1 MEAKNID
8 HDGIFKVLIK
18 EFFQEFIELFIPD
31 IAQYGELESF
41 DFNFKDS
48 ETINNIFSEVAVDR
62 KRVSDVVAKVKF
74 KQGESYFIV
83 HIESESTAYRKVPL
97 NERMFLYCARL
108 YELLRIPIRPIA
120 LLTFDTPKTDQPN
133 SFGFGFPDLEVLD
146 FNYTTIQL
154 NKFSWRDYLNT
165 SSSLAAALM
174 AKMGVKPEEMPQV
187 KIECLRLIGGFKYN
201 VERKSYI
208 LSSFVDTY
216 LRLND
221 EQEQEFEK
229 LVQELDLEEKAKV
242 IELTTSWERKG
253 FEKGKEEGIEEGR
266 EEGIQQGEI
275 AQARDF
281 LQKYLATKFSVDA
294 VDEFME
300 VINQIEDK
308 EVLNT
313 LFDSVIITDSEQA
326 FREVLQAH
334 LPSESDAVE

>member
-8 HDGIFKVLIK
+8 HDGIFKILIK

-83 HIESESTAYRKVPL
+83 HIESESTAYREVPL

-133 SFGFGFPDLEVLD
+133 SFGFGFPDLEVLE

-165 SSSLAAALM
+165 SNSLAAALM

-187 KIECLRLIGGFKYN
+187 KIECMRLLGGFRYN
-201 VERKSYI
+201 MDRRKYI

-216 LRLND
+216 LPLD
-221 EQEQEFEK
+221 EEQEKEFER
-229 LVQELDLEEKAKV
+229 LVQELDLEERTKV
-242 IELTTSWERKG
+242 IELTTSWEQK
-253 FEKGKEEGIEEGR
+253 
-266 EEGIQQGEI
+266 GIQQGEI
-275 AQARDF
+275 AKARDF
-281 LQKYLATKFSVDA
+281 LQRVLATKFSVDA

-300 VINQIEDK
+300 FINQIEDK
-308 EVLNT
+308 EVLDT
-313 LFDSVIITDSEQA
+313 LFDAVIITDSSEG

>member
-187 KIECLRLIGGFKYN
+187 KIECMRLLGGFRYN
-201 VERKSYI
+201 MDRRKYI

-216 LRLND
+216 LPLD
-221 EQEQEFEK
+221 EEQEKEFER
-229 LVQELDLEEKAKV
+229 LVQELDLEERNKV
-242 IELTTSWERKG
+242 IELTTSWEQKG
-253 FEKGKEEGIEEGR
+253 IQQGIEEGEIR
-266 EEGIQQGEI
+266 GEI
-275 AQARDF
+275 KTARDF
-281 LQKYLATKFSVDA
+281 LQRVLATKFSVDA

>member
-8 HDGIFKVLIK
+8 HDGIFKILIK

-83 HIESESTAYRKVPL
+83 HIESESTAYREVPL

-133 SFGFGFPDLEVLD
+133 SFGFGFPDLEVLE

-165 SSSLAAALM
+165 SNSLAAALM

-187 KIECLRLIGGFKYN
+187 KIECMRLLGGFRYN
-201 VERKSYI
+201 MDRRKYI

-216 LRLND
+216 LPLNE
-221 EQEQEFEK
+221 EQEKEFER
-229 LVQELDLEEKAKV
+229 LVQELDLEERTKV
-242 IELTTSWERKG
+242 IELTTSWEQK
-253 FEKGKEEGIEEGR
+253 
-266 EEGIQQGEI
+266 GIQQGEI
-275 AQARDF
+275 AKARDF
-281 LQKYLATKFSVDA
+281 LQRVLATKFSVDA

-300 VINQIEDK
+300 FINQIEDK
-308 EVLNT
+308 EVLDT
-313 LFDSVIITDSEQA
+313 LFDAVIITDSSEG